1 MSPPDLSTLFGMD
14 SGLAVSLLI
23 GLANLVTILVV
34 IRALAP
40 RDLVTARAKSHA
52 RRRKELR
59 SARLA
64 PRRKSRTGSAD
75 LMRRLVG
82 RLKLDRGK
90 EARSAADRLAQAG
103 YRSPDATAMF
113 LGARLASPMLLGL
126 VAYLAAPSLVADL
139 TPATRLIIAL
149 AGLAAGAALPSLML
163 TNLIQRRTQKIQK
176 GLPDALDLFVICA
189 EAGLSLDATIT
200 RVAREIGPSAPE
212 LADELGLTA
221 IELGFLPNRRDAL
234 NNLAQRVATPSARAL
249 LNTLVQTEKYGTPL
263 AQALRVLSA
272 EFRDARLMKAEE
284 KAARLPATLTVP
296 MILFVLPPLF
306 VVLIGPAII
315 QVMHSKVF

>member
-1 MSPPDLSTLFGMD
+1 MTVPDLF
-14 SGLAVSLLI
+14 SGQGGVAISLLI
-23 GLANLVTILVV
+23 GLGNFITILAVV
-34 IRALAP
+34 RALSP
-40 RDLVTARAKSHA
+40 RDLVTARAKNHA
-52 RRRKELR
+52 RRRQELKT
-59 SARLA
+59 ARLS
-64 PRRKSRTGSAD
+64 PRRRSRAGSVD
-75 LMRRLVG
+75 LMRRIVG
-82 RLKLDRGK
+82 RLKLDSGK
-90 EARSAADRLAQAG
+90 EARTAADRLAQAG
-103 YRSPDATAMF
+103 YRSRDATAVF
-113 LGARLASPMLLGL
+113 LGARLACPMLCGL
-126 VAYLAAPSLVADL
+126 LAYMAAPSLLADL
-139 TPATRLIIAL
+139 KPATQLLIAIG
-149 AGLAAGAALPSLML
+149 GLATGACLPSLML

-200 RVAREIGPSAPE
+200 RVAREMGGSAPE

-234 NNLAQRVATPSARAL
+234 DNLAQRVATPSARAL

-272 EFRDARLMKAEE
+272 EFRDARMMKAEE

-315 QVMHSKVF
+315 QVMNSNVF